1 MSAIQSFTAATRQ
14 ATGTRA
20 VRSLRKGGQVP
31 INISRKGAAST
42 SLQMDARSAEIFDA
56 KVVHLAKLEVDGKA
70 ITVLRGAIA
79 RDVLTDKVTH
89 IDLLEVSEASE
100 IKVQVA
106 VVANTLNC
114 PGIKSGG
121 IVNQNLR
128 SVEVLCRADSIPDV
142 IEVDLSNTNIMESVY
157 VDSLVPP
164 AGVKV
169 LTPGRQV
176 ILTIAVSRGMATTT
190 TDATAAAGT
199 DAAAAPA
206 AAAGDAKPAEAAKK

>member
-1 MSAIQSFTAATRQ
+1 MSAIQSFPAATRQ

-20 VRSLRKGGQVP
+20 VRSLRKSGQVP
-31 INISRKGAAST
+31 VNISRRGAASST
-42 SLQMDARSAEIFDA
+42 LQMDARSAEIFDA

-114 PGIKSGG
+114 PGIKAGG

-142 IEVDLSNTNIMESVY
+142 IEVDLTNTNIMESVY
-157 VDSLVPP
+157 VDALVPP
-164 AGVKV
+164 AGVKI
-169 LTPGRQV
+169 LTPARQV
-176 ILTIAVSRGMATTT
+176 VLTIAVSRGMATTE
-190 TDATAAAGT
+190 TA
-199 DAAAAPA
+199 AAAAPA
-206 AAAGDAKPAEAAKK
+206 DGAAAATPAAGDAKPAEAAKK